1 MAKRLGNDA
10 RLWIKDG
17 AGTYHL
23 ISGNMNL
30 SRQLQSQT
38 IDTSTKSDFPW
49 GTQAPGT
56 RGLTISATF
65 LPDLPDA
72 NGFEAL
78 AGIATDLD
86 EQNTATVQIRTG
98 GASGAD
104 PADVIFEGEVYVTDF
119 SDEANMN
126 SPHTHSCTLV
136 AAAAPTVYEL

>member
-10 RLWIKDG
+10 RLWIKVS
-17 AGTYHL
+17 GTYHI

-30 SRQLQSQT
+30 SRSLSAQT
-38 IDTSTKSDFPW
+38 IDTTTKSDFPW

-56 RGLTISATF
+56 RGATINATF

-78 AGIATDLD
+78 AAIATNLTT
-86 EQNTATVQIRTG
+86 QATAEVQIRTG

-104 PADVIFEGEVYVTDF
+104 PADVIFEGEVYITDF

-136 AAAAPTVYEL
+136 LAAAPTVYEL

>member
-10 RLWIKDG
+10 RLWIADSG
-17 AGTYHL
+17 GVYHM

-30 SRQLQSQT
+30 SRSLTSQT

-56 RGLTISATF
+56 RGGSISGTF

-72 NGFEAL
+72 NGFERLAEIAL
-78 AGIATDLD
+78 DLNAQNIAD
-86 EQNTATVQIRTG
+86 VQIRTR
-98 GASGAD
+98 GAAGAD
-104 PADVIFEGEVYVTDF
+104 PADVIFEGDVYVTDF

-126 SPHTHSCTLV
+126 GPHTHSCTLV
-136 AAAAPTVYEL
+136 FAAAPRVYKL